1 MSEREINRA
10 SPANDDAPVRLPTRR
25 AFRPTSA
32 DVGREHT
39 HPHTQREK
47 KKKKKPSSSSISIS
61 TYTHKKTGRVSPR
74 RAPSLPSPRSRA
86 LPARRSRRPV
96 CAVRFPASRGARR
109 FNARLDRASA
119 RSRSRTASSRRTR
132 DPRGILTDSG
142 DDATT
147 RRGAA
152 PLRASGYKP
161 SRHDP
166 AIDFFRVE
174 YEVVIFML
182 GMVWRDLWGMCEGL
196 VTTTTGRVIYL
207 SHR

>member
-61 TYTHKKTGRVSPR
+61 TYTHKKNRPRFAAPRAVPPESPLS
-74 RAPSLPSPRSRA
+74 RAPRSPLA
-86 LPARRSRRPV
+86 AAGVRRSVPRLARCPTLQRAPRPSFSPI
-96 CAVRFPASRGARR
+96 AVADRELEADAR
-109 FNARLDRASA
+109 SA
-119 RSRSRTASSRRTR
+119 RYV
-132 DPRGILTDSG
+132 TDSG

-166 AIDFFRVE
+166 AIEFCTVE
-174 YEVVIFML
+174 YEVVVFM
-182 GMVWRDLWGMCEGL
+182 
-196 VTTTTGRVIYL
+196 
-207 SHR
+207 